1 MFPTGYALQLY
12 FVLRFLRKNIVLY
25 IVPHIPSITTKKGPN
40 IGGQKS
46 TYAIGCIQNQ
56 SELQFSC
63 ISKLEIFIYIHF
75 VYMLIKFFPLF

>member
-40 IGGQKS
+40 IGGQKKYLCNWLHTKS
-46 TYAIGCIQNQ
+46 VRTPVF
-56 SELQFSC
+56 L
-63 ISKLEIFIYIHF
+63 HF
-75 VYMLIKFFPLF
+75 KT